1 MAMRKFPLN
10 EYAPETIEYYVRQI
24 RFFDDLAR
32 QDPAQYELLM
42 KHTCIMELEAGE
54 VLIEKDTL
62 GCIFYSLVYGQLAIF
77 HEKRPGESAI
87 CELFPSQ
94 ILGALSIINH
104 QPRTA
109 TVVVS
114 SVEGATVFCTDFSIF
129 GELDDFSR
137 VSLYTKLAMF
147 RDVVRHIHA
156 TLQNYEKQVPDELL
170 SQELST
176 LMEFQGEQNSMEE
189 LEHFAEL
196 AIGLAWL
203 LGRWN
208 AKAAPSVP
216 MFDEALLERRISAL
230 LNIEARH

>member
-1 MAMRKFPLN
+1 MRKFSLS

-24 RFFDDLAR
+24 QFFDDLAR
-32 QDPAQYELLM
+32 QDPVQYDVIM
-42 KHTCIMELEAGE
+42 QHTCIMELEAGE
-54 VLIEKDTL
+54 VLIEKDTM
-62 GCIFYSLVYGQLAIF
+62 GCIFYSLVHGQLAIF
-77 HEKRPGESAI
+77 HEKRPGDAAI

-114 SVEGATVFCTDFSIF
+114 SIEGATVFCTDFSIF
-129 GELDDFSR
+129 GELDDFSI
-137 VSLYTKLAMF
+137 VSFSTKLAMF
-147 RDVVRHIHA
+147 RDVVKHIYA
-156 TLQNYEKQVPDELL
+156 TLQNYEREAPDELL

-176 LMEFQGEQNSMEE
+176 LMEFHGKPDTMEE
-189 LEHFAEL
+189 LEYFAEL

-208 AKAAPSVP
+208 ARIVPHVP
-216 MFDEALLERRISAL
+216 MFDEALLERRLSAL
-230 LNIEARH
+230 LNIEVRR